1 LQDQGDGNYSGAFTQ
16 RQHGNFL
23 GSMGDYKINIIAKG
37 QSGAM
42 ADVESTYVTLNDD
55 GQASPDTTPPT
66 ITILTPAPNA
76 TVSEVIEIVA
86 EGDDDQALD
95 KIQLLLDGVLLKEE
109 SMPPNYPYPQA
120 IYNLTTTDYLNGLHN
135 LTAISVDNANNVKQ
149 TSLAIKIQNG
159 LQIPGF
165 QINTLFIGS
174 LIGVIIIS
182 IMYVRKNRNRKI
194 NR

>member
-1 LQDQGDGNYSGAFTQ
+1 
-16 RQHGNFL
+16 
-23 GSMGDYKINIIAKG
+23 
-37 QSGAM
+37 
-42 ADVESTYVTLNDD
+42 
-55 GQASPDTTPPT
+55 
-66 ITILTPAPNA
+66 
-76 TVSEVIEIVA
+76 
-86 EGDDDQALD
+86 
-95 KIQLLLDGVLLKEE
+95 
-109 SMPPNYPYPQA
+109 MPPNYPYPQA